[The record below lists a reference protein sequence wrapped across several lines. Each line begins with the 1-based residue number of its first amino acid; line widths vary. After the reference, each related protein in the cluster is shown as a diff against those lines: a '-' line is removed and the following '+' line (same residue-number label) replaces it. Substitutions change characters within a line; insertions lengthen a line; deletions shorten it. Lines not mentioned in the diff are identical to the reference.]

1 MIAEPSPVWD
11 GLPDPLPPDEL
22 EPGEAPEPIAEPQR
36 PRPGRAAA
44 ATRFEIRD
52 AAGELVAIHERIDGP
67 DGKRFVW
74 RQPDGTSGLNGTPLA
89 SMPLYGIERLDGRS
103 TVVICEGEKAAQALQ
118 DAGVPAVGTTTG
130 AAATPGRAALAELTG
145 RAVILWADCDDVGR
159 AHMERIAAGLVG
171 IAADVRR
178 IAWPDAGEHDDA
190 ADFLAAG
197 GNAWDL
203 IDAAET
209 VAEIDAAPTFR
220 TLAEIDDA
228 PPAPLILGLLE
239 PTGPTLAYAAPG
251 VGKGTTGSWIIRETQ
266 ALGMRPA
273 IYDAE
278 TRPREWSRRCAGLGV
293 DRSRV
298 PYITPADLGPKYA
311 GRPLWESAPVLGSI
325 LRSAGADLL
334 LVDSILPACAVG
346 EDRLRSDAQTPFLF
360 VTALEALGIPS
371 LSFGHTPKGSPEGD
385 PFGSFA
391 WIAAM
396 RLTWI
401 GARAEG
407 EGHRVR
413 WRPRKRNERGHVPG
427 LLLSFEYDADGRLC
441 GVTREDDEESTRDR
455 LLAALIGG
463 PRSAGDLAD
472 ELLEDDDE
480 PPTPDRRER
489 TLERLKKALQRMR
502 REGWVVKEG
511 TTRNVVWRLAE
522 RPR

>member
-1 MIAEPSPVWD
+1 M
-11 GLPDPLPPDEL
+11 PDPPPPDET
-22 EPGEAPEPIAEPQR
+22 EPEEAPEPISELQR
-36 PRPGRAAA
+36 PRA
-44 ATRFEIRD
+44 ATAAGGVTRYEVRD
-52 AAGELVAIHERIDGP
+52 ASGELAAVHCRQDGP
-67 DGKRFVW
+67 DGKRMW
-74 RQPDGTSGLNGTPLA
+74 WELPDGSKGLNGLPLA
-89 SMPLYGIERLDGRS
+89 DLPLYGVHLLDGRS

-118 DAGVPAVGTTTG
+118 AAGVPAVGSVTG
-130 AAATPGRAALAELTG
+130 AAATPGRVALAELGG
-145 RAVILWADCDDVGR
+145 RSVILWADCDDVGAR
-159 AHMERIAAGLVG
+159 HMERVGIGLVG

-178 IAWPDAGEHDDA
+178 IAWLEAPEHGDA
-190 ADFLAAG
+190 ADYVALG
-197 GNAWDL
+197 LDPWDL
-203 IDAAET
+203 IDAAEPLNLAEA

-228 PPAPLILGLLE
+228 PPAPLILGMLE

-251 VGKGTTGSWIIRETQ
+251 VGKGTTGSWIIRECQ

-325 LRSAGADLL
+325 LRTAGADLL

-360 VTALEALGIPS
+360 VAALEALGLPS

-455 LLAALIGG
+455 LLAALVGG

-472 ELLEDDDE
+472 DLLEDDDE

-489 TLERLKKALQRMR
+489 TLERLKKALQRMKKD
-502 REGWVVKEG
+502 GWVVKDG

>member
-1 MIAEPSPVWD
+1 MT
-11 GLPDPLPPDEL
+11 G
-22 EPGEAPEPIAEPQR
+22 
-36 PRPGRAAA
+36 
-44 ATRFEIRD
+44 FEIRD

-74 RQPDGTSGLNGTPLA
+74 RQPDRTPGLGGLPIVDL
-89 SMPLYGIERLDGRS
+89 PLYGVQHLNGKA
-103 TVVICEGEKAAQALQ
+103 TVVLTEGEKAADALIT
-118 DAGVPAVGTTTG
+118 AGVPAVASVTG
-130 AAATPGRAALAELTG
+130 AAATPGRAALADLTG
-145 RAVILWADCDDVGR
+145 RDVVLWPDADEVGE
-159 AHMERIAAGLVG
+159 AHMARIAAGLVG
-171 IAADVRR
+171 IAASVRM
-178 IAWPDAGEHDDA
+178 ISWPDAPAHGDA
-190 ADFLAAG
+190 ADYAG
-197 GNAWDL
+197 DPWDL
-203 IDAAET
+203 IDTARR
-209 VAEIDAAPTFR
+209 VGPDLPDAPTYR

-228 PPAPLILGLLE
+228 APAPLILGMLE

-251 VGKGTTGSWIIRETQ
+251 VGKGTTGSWIIRECQ

-273 IYDAE
+273 VYDAE

-325 LRSAGADLL
+325 LQSAGADLL
-334 LVDSILPACAVG
+334 LVDSILPACSVG

-360 VTALEALGIPS
+360 VSALEALGIPS

-407 EGHRVR
+407 DGHRVR

-427 LLLSFEYDADGRLC
+427 ILLAFDYDADGRLC

-455 LLAALIGG
+455 LLAALVGG

-502 REGWVVKEG
+502 REGWVLKDG

>member
-1 MIAEPSPVWD
+1 VP
-11 GLPDPLPPDEL
+11 GLLL
-22 EPGEAPEPIAEPQR
+22 SFA
-36 PRPGRAAA
+36 
-44 ATRFEIRD
+44 
-52 AAGELVAIHERIDGP
+52 
-67 DGKRFVW
+67 
-74 RQPDGTSGLNGTPLA
+74 
-89 SMPLYGIERLDGRS
+89 Y
-103 TVVICEGEKAAQALQ
+103 
-118 DAGVPAVGTTTG
+118 
-130 AAATPGRAALAELTG
+130 
-145 RAVILWADCDDVGR
+145 
-159 AHMERIAAGLVG
+159 
-171 IAADVRR
+171 
-178 IAWPDAGEHDDA
+178 DDA
-190 ADFLAAG
+190 A
-197 GNAWDL
+197 
-203 IDAAET
+203 
-209 VAEIDAAPTFR
+209 
-220 TLAEIDDA
+220 
-228 PPAPLILGLLE
+228 PAPLILGMLE

-251 VGKGTTGSWIIRETQ
+251 VGKGTTGAWIIRECQ
-266 ALGMRPA
+266 AAGMRPA

-293 DRSRV
+293 DRSCV
-298 PYITPADLGPKYA
+298 PYIAPADLGPKYA
-311 GRPLWESAPVLGSI
+311 GRPLWESAPVLGKT
-325 LRSAGADLL
+325 LQAAGADLL

-360 VTALEALGIPS
+360 VAALEALGIPS

-427 LLLSFEYDADGRLC
+427 LLLSFAYDDAGRLC

-502 REGWVVKEG
+502 REGWVVKDG

>member
-1 MIAEPSPVWD
+1 MLSV
-11 GLPDPLPPDEL
+11 LPDR
-22 EPGEAPEPIAEPQR
+22 R
-36 PRPGRAAA
+36 PTMTGY
-44 ATRFEIRD
+44 EIRD
-52 AAGELVAIHERIDGP
+52 AAGELVAVHERIDTAE
-67 DGKRFVW
+67 GKRFTW
-74 RQPDGTSGLNGTPLA
+74 RQPDGTSGLGGLPIAEL
-89 SMPLYGIERLDGRS
+89 PLYGIHLLNGRAV
-103 TVVICEGEKAAQALQ
+103 VVITEGEKAADALIT
-118 DAGVPAVGTTTG
+118 AGVPAVGTVTG
-130 AAATPGRAALAELTG
+130 AAATPGRAALADLTG
-145 RAVILWADCDDVGR
+145 RDVVLWPDCDDVGR
-159 AHMERIAAGLVG
+159 KHMERVAAGLVG
-171 IAADVRR
+171 IAASVRR
-178 IAWPDAGEHDDA
+178 IEWPDAREHDDD
-190 ADFLAAG
+190 ADFPG
-197 GNAWDL
+197 DPWDL
-203 IDAAET
+203 IDT
-209 VAEIDAAPTFR
+209 APLVGADKPATPTYR
-220 TLAEIDDA
+220 TLADIDDA
-228 PPAPLILGLLE
+228 PPAPLILGMLE

-251 VGKGTTGSWIIRETQ
+251 VGKGTTGSWIIRECQ

-298 PYITPADLGPKYA
+298 AYVTPADLGPKYA
-311 GRPLWESAPVLGSI
+311 GRPLWESAPVLGKS
-325 LRSAGADLL
+325 LSACGADLL

-360 VTALEALGIPS
+360 VSALEALGIPS

-427 LLLSFEYDADGRLC
+427 LLLTFAYDEAGRLC

-455 LLAALIGG
+455 LLAALVGG

-480 PPTPDRRER
+480 PPTLDRRDR
-489 TLERLKKALQRMR
+489 TLERLKKALARMR
-502 REGWVVKEG
+502 REGWVTREG
-511 TTRNVVWRLAE
+511 TPPRVVWRLAE